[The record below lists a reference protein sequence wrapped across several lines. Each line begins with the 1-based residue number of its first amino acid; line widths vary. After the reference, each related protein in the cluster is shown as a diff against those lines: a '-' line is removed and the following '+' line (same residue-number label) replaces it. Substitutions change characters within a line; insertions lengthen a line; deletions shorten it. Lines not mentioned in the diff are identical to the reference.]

1 MKLLVL
7 VIFAALADGATLPP
21 PSCTAIESSQIRAGD
36 IAAALPEFAAV
47 NPDTPLAAAPLPGVR
62 RMLRPAELTVMARR
76 NGIEVKD
83 PAELCVE
90 YRMEALD
97 TGKVLEAMYRA
108 LGNPELKIEIVET
121 SVYPVPRGLVEFPR
135 DRLVSPATGRA
146 PALWRGDVVYG
157 AGRRFAI
164 WARVVMESRQNRVVA
179 AVSLKMGQP
188 IEAAQLRTESVEGF
202 PSTGVAE
209 SVEQVVGR
217 VPSRPISA
225 GTAIRLDQV
234 VAAPEVRRGETV
246 EIEVRAGNTR
256 LGFSGKSES
265 DGRRGDLIAVRN
277 LTSNRAFQARVSGRG
292 RAEIVLHGAEEI
304 R

>member
-1 MKLLVL
+1 
-7 VIFAALADGATLPP
+7 
-21 PSCTAIESSQIRAGD
+21 
-36 IAAALPEFAAV
+36 
-47 NPDTPLAAAPLPGVR
+47 
-62 RMLRPAELTVMARR
+62 
-76 NGIEVKD
+76 
-83 PAELCVE
+83 
-90 YRMEALD
+90 
-97 TGKVLEAMYRA
+97 
-108 LGNPELKIEIVET
+108 
-121 SVYPVPRGLVEFPR
+121 
-135 DRLVSPATGRA
+135 
-146 PALWRGDVVYG
+146 
-157 AGRRFAI
+157 
-164 WARVVMESRQNRVVA
+164 MESRQNRVVA